1 MKKVML
7 IVCLLS
13 VFSATAKPMICKC
26 SKGTMTVTVGG
37 GGFSMSC
44 SEGGQVSCQL

>member
-13 VFSATAKPMICKC
+13 TFTATAKPMTCKC
-26 SKGTMTVTVGG
+26 TKGSMVFIIDGDR
-37 GGFSMSC
+37 FEMSC
-44 SEGGQVSCQL
+44 TGGGQVSCQL

>member
-26 SKGTMTVTVGG
+26 SKGTMTVTVAGD
-37 GGFSMSC
+37 GFSMNC

>member
-13 VFSATAKPMICKC
+13 VFSATAQPKVCKC
-26 SKGTMTVTVGG
+26 TKGSIVVIVDGNR
-37 GGFSMSC
+37 FEMSC
-44 SEGGQVSCQL
+44 TSGGQVSCQL

>member
-26 SKGTMTVTVGG
+26 NKGSMVVIMDGNR
-37 GGFSMSC
+37 FEMSC
-44 SEGGQVSCQL
+44 TGGGQVSCEL